1 MTHHNEQRTSIRQHF
16 FRLLDL
22 DLHCNT
28 PKCTMKMKVL
38 DFKQTSLNLTT
49 MAVRISP
56 EVGLNH
62 GLTES
67 GLSTI
72 IGSKNRQVMVQV
84 EIDGEA
90 IEQKAY

>member
-1 MTHHNEQRTSIRQHF
+1 MNVDPSTF
-16 FRLLDL
+16 FLLLDL

-28 PKCTMKMKVL
+28 PKCTTKMKVL

-84 EIDGEA
+84 EIDSKA
-90 IEQKAY
+90 IEQKAYCND